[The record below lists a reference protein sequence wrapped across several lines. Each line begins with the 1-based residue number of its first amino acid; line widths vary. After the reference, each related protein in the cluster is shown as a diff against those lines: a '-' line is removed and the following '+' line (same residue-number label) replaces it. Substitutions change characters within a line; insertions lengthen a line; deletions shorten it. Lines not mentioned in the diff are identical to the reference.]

1 MVIIHDFYTLIP
13 DKQTVTVKTRSEYLK
28 IHKDINI
35 VVIDHGSH
43 GDVDDQQDGKLEK
56 NSGVRNYLKVDNYDD
71 EVDDVDDDDDIV
83 ETMNLHKLLDMDYR
97 KHGD

>member
-1 MVIIHDFYTLIP
+1 MYTLIP
-13 DKQTVTVKTRSEYLK
+13 DKQTVTVKTKSEYLK

-56 NSGVRNYLKVDNYDD
+56 NSDVRDDLKVDNYDD
-71 EVDDVDDDDDIV
+71 EVDDVDGDDDDDIV